1 VLRSLQKEYDIYVT
15 RMEQLM
21 PQSIENDI
29 FASSISKMVFRV
41 VINRGNQERFGK
53 ACLRC
58 MFGSSNGYTSWEHRF
73 KEKVEDL
80 LSMQKEGSQ
89 RV

>member
-1 VLRSLQKEYDIYVT
+1 
-15 RMEQLM
+15 
-21 PQSIENDI
+21 
-29 FASSISKMVFRV
+29 MVFRV
-41 VINRGNQERFGK
+41 VINRGKQERFGK

-58 MFGSSNGYTSWEHRF
+58 MFGSSNGYTSWENRF

-80 LSMQKEGSQ
+80 LGMQKEGGQ